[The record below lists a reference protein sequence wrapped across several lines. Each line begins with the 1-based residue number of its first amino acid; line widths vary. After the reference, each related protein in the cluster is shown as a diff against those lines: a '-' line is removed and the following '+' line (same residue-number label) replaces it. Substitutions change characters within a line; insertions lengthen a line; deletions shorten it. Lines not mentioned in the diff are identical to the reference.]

1 MKLIRSNTEGIAGPT
16 SPGRTA
22 LTRYQMRKVTEYVE
36 NHLGSRITIK
46 QLSSTIHLSRSHF
59 SRVFSRA
66 AGLSPR
72 EYLMAARLQR
82 AKTLLEISDWTICDI
97 SGACGFS
104 DQSHL
109 TRQFRKTVGTTPTQ
123 WRRQF
128 RQLSKR
134 ASSVPIGVESV
145 PLEGEE

>member
-1 MKLIRSNTEGIAGPT
+1 MKLIRSNTESIAGPT
-16 SPGRTA
+16 SPGRIG

-36 NHLGSRITIK
+36 NHLGSRINIE
-46 QLSSTIHLSRSHF
+46 QLSSTIHLSRWHF

-66 AGLSPR
+66 TGLSPR

-82 AKTLLEISDWTICDI
+82 AKTLVEISDWTICEI

-109 TRQFRKTVGTTPTQ
+109 TRHFRKTVGATPVQ
-123 WRRQF
+123 WRQQF
-128 RQLSKR
+128 RQRSGR
-134 ASSVPIGVESV
+134 ASSVPIGVESIA
-145 PLEGEE
+145 LEGEE